1 MRDLYSI
8 IDNIP
13 GTQSVKNIIIVNKT
27 GTNTGYSE
35 YAYDI
40 NGATQNGV
48 VYPSLD
54 PSIFEVKY
62 PTDDILGRIVT
73 L

>member
-1 MRDLYSI
+1 M
-8 IDNIP
+8 
-13 GTQSVKNIIIVNKT
+13 IVNKT

-40 NGATQNGV
+40 DGATQNGV
-48 VYPSLD
+48 IYPSLD
-54 PSIFEVKY
+54 PCIFEVKY
-62 PTDDILGRIVT
+62 PTDDIKGRIVT